1 MFDKFYVAAAS
12 GVESVVKKEL
22 IRMRYTPGSAEYGL
36 VPVKGGAECAAE
48 LNMRLRTAGR
58 VYFTISEGVAETFD
72 ELYELVAGIPFKD
85 FLPRDAR
92 VTVDARSHKSKLFAL
107 SAVQSVTKRAVAA
120 NMGGSMSETGER
132 YRFLVS
138 IDDDNAK
145 ILLDTSGEPLHK
157 RGYRMYVGAA
167 PLAETLAA
175 AMLILAGYNGGVL
188 IDPFSGSG
196 TIPIEAALIATNTA
210 PGLNRSFS
218 FERYPLFSSANAEK
232 VRERLSSE
240 IVDVTPDIC
249 GYDIDPEAVRLA
261 IKHLAAAGLKGKVHF
276 QCRDVKELSSRF
288 SSGHVVTNPP
298 YGVRLGNERELF
310 KLYKTFGTAL
320 KAMPGFTAGILTAYP
335 FAEKAM
341 GIAADK
347 RRKLYNASL
356 ECNFLL
362 KRGAKA
368 RY

>member
-1 MFDKFYVAAAS
+1 MFDRFYVAAAS

-22 IRMRYTPGSAEYGL
+22 IRMRYAPGSAEYGL

-157 RGYRMYVGAA
+157 RGYRTYVGAA

-196 TIPIEAALIATNTA
+196 
-210 PGLNRSFS
+210 RSS
-218 FERYPLFSSANAEK
+218 
-232 VRERLSSE
+232 
-240 IVDVTPDIC
+240 
-249 GYDIDPEAVRLA
+249 
-261 IKHLAAAGLKGKVHF
+261 
-276 QCRDVKELSSRF
+276 
-288 SSGHVVTNPP
+288 
-298 YGVRLGNERELF
+298 
-310 KLYKTFGTAL
+310 
-320 KAMPGFTAGILTAYP
+320 
-335 FAEKAM
+335 
-341 GIAADK
+341 
-347 RRKLYNASL
+347 
-356 ECNFLL
+356 
-362 KRGAKA
+362 
-368 RY
+368 